1 MSLMIYLDANI
12 FLCATLNEGALGQ
25 KARALTA
32 KIVKKQETGYTS
44 YLTWDEFV
52 HTLRKLFGRE
62 AARDQGEKLL
72 NFLNLEFIPAD
83 EAVLSRAQQLIEKY
97 TLDPRD
103 AIHIAS
109 ALTKQIP
116 TIISN
121 DSDFSKVKEIQVT
134 SLEHYKL

>member
-32 KIVKKQETGYTS
+32 KIVKKQEIGYTS

-62 AARDQGEKLL
+62 AAVDQGEKFL
-72 NFLNLEFIPAD
+72 NFLNLHFIPAD
-83 EAVLSRAQQLIEKY
+83 ETILSRAQQLIEQY

-103 AIHIAS
+103 AIHIAT
-109 ALTKQIP
+109 ALVKQIP

-121 DSDFSKVKEIQVT
+121 DSDFNKVKEIHVT